1 MKELLNML
9 RSGNWRALVASFLYF
24 DTGFTVWLLY
34 GPLAPYMIHALHL
47 TAVEQGYLVAVPILS
62 AAILRIGMGNLYQS
76 MNGRWLAMGGVA
88 LSAIP
93 PLFLLLY
100 PAVPS
105 YSLLIVLGI
114 LLGVGGASFA
124 VALPMAG
131 SNYPAKVQ
139 GTVLGIAAAGNIGAV
154 LDGFL
159 FPPLAAHFG
168 WAHATAAAL
177 PLLALA
183 GISLFYWGKDSAAK
197 SGRIG
202 PALLGF
208 GITLLGLAFLAVAT
222 PLGWLGLHGK
232 SSLLMLPLYGILLAG
247 VFLPRRYHFALREPD
262 TWVII
267 LIYAITFGGF
277 VGMSAYVSLLLVAL
291 YHLPKIDAGMLM
303 ALFAFTGAM
312 LRPVGGMIA
321 DRISGGT
328 ALRWFLG
335 GIALIDL
342 LFATWAPP
350 LDLAIV
356 FLLILYSCFGLG
368 NGATFQLVPLRW
380 PEKTGIMTGI
390 IGAAGGIGG
399 FYLPVILG
407 IAKQETGTY
416 HLGFAFFAVLSGIAL
431 GLVIV
436 RRQAWLKWSHHGT
449 IAAATGQSASSLP
462 QASVITD

>member
-1 MKELLNML
+1 
-9 RSGNWRALVASFLYF
+9 V
-24 DTGFTVWLLY
+24 
-34 GPLAPYMIHALHL
+34 LA
-47 TAVEQGYLVAVPILS
+47 
-62 AAILRIGMGNLYQS
+62 AAILRVAMGNLYQT
-76 MNGRWLAMGGVA
+76 MDGRWLALGGIA

-93 PLFLLLY
+93 SLFLLFY
-100 PAVPS
+100 PLAPS
-105 YSLLIVLGI
+105 FPLLIVLGI

-159 FPPLAAHFG
+159 FPPLAAQFG

-183 GISLFYWGKDSAAK
+183 GVMMFFWGKDSAPK
-197 SGRIG
+197 SGHVG
-202 PALLGF
+202 QALAGF
-208 GITLLGLAFLAVAT
+208 AATLVGLAFLAVAT

-232 SSLLMLPLYGILLAG
+232 AALLMLPVFGVLLAG
-247 VFLPRRYHFALREPD
+247 SVLPQRYRLALRERD

-267 LIYAITFGGF
+267 LIYSITFGGF
-277 VGMSAYVSLLLVAL
+277 VGMSAYISLLLVSL

-312 LRPVGGMIA
+312 LRPLGGMLA
-321 DRISGGT
+321 DRVSGVI

-335 GIALIDL
+335 GIALTDAAFALWTPSLAVAVTLL
-342 LFATWAPP
+342 LF
-350 LDLAIV
+350 
-356 FLLILYSCFGLG
+356 LYACFGLG

-380 PEKTGIMTGI
+380 PLKTGIMTGI

-407 IAKQETGTY
+407 IAKEETGTY
-416 HLGFAFFAVLSGIAL
+416 HLGFACFALLATTAL
-431 GLVIV
+431 GLVLAM
-436 RRQAWLKWSHHGT
+436 RRHWLPWARHEVAAPDAISPT
-449 IAAATGQSASSLP
+449 LQSAAAIS
-462 QASVITD
+462 D